1 MSINR
6 NIEFRKITNSISKF
20 SISSGNDYCILNAD
34 SLEVLKKI
42 PDHSIGLILTDPPYH
57 TTKKKN
63 IINDTAF
70 NGDKEFLDWISC
82 YSIEWKRIL
91 RPNGSLFMFCSS
103 EMTARLELLLSS
115 SFNILSSIVWT
126 KPNEPGFDGWKQ
138 KMKKEALRQ
147 WYAHTERIIFAEP
160 AFEGNLGRSYFAN
173 FIKNQRKIVGI
184 STHDLAEVTGFYG
197 KVNHGGTIS
206 NWEAGRN
213 IPSKEQYEK
222 IVNVFLSS
230 GKIKSMPEY
239 ENIIRPF
246 NVNGSIEFTDV
257 WNFPSVKPYQGKHPA
272 EKPLDMLKHAIKATT
287 HENDIVLDCFAGS
300 GSSGLA
306 ALLLNRRAILIE
318 IDPEWSKSINQK
330 INNMKGFNIS
340 TKVTNRD
347 FSVLPNQQPTL
358 FQNVI

>member
-1 MSINR
+1 MKINR
-6 NIEFRKITNSISKF
+6 NTDFRKILNNISQFNAF
-20 SISSGNDYCILNAD
+20 SGKDYCVVNSD
-34 SLEVLKKI
+34 SLELLKHI

-70 NGDKEFLDWISC
+70 KEDDEFINWI
-82 YSIEWKRIL
+82 YEYAIEWKRIL
-91 RPNGSLFMFCSS
+91 RPNGSLYMFCSS
-103 EMTARLELLLSS
+103 EMAARLELLLSN
-115 SFNILSSIVWT
+115 SFNILSNIVWT

-173 FIKNQRKIVGI
+173 FLKNQRKIVGI
-184 STHDLAEVTGFYG
+184 STHDLAEITGFYG

-213 IPSKEQYEK
+213 IPNKDQYQK
-222 IVNVFLSS
+222 ICNVFLSS
-230 GKIKSMPEY
+230 KKIKSMPEY

-246 NVNGSIEFTDV
+246 NVNGAIEFTDV
-257 WNFPSVKPYQGKHPA
+257 WDFPSVRPYSGKHPA
-272 EKPLDMLKHAIKATT
+272 EKPLDLLKHAIKATT
-287 HENDIVLDCFAGS
+287 YEDDIVLDCFAGS
-300 GSSGLA
+300 GSTGLA
-306 ALLLNRRAILIE
+306 ALLLNRRAILVE
-318 IDPEWSKSINQK
+318 IDTEWTKAISKK
-330 INNMKGFNIS
+330 INRIRMLDSNIEVS
-340 TKVTNRD
+340 NKD
-347 FSVLPNQQPTL
+347 FSFSNRQPTL